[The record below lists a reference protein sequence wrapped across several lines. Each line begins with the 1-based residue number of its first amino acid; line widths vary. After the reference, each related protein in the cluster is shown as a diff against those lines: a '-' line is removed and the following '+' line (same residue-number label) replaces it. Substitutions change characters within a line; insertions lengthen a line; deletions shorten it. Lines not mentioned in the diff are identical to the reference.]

1 MLQMSEGVFVEHL
14 ADYPDMELAW
24 LQQLYEGSMQEA
36 DTSLNNVVNSMLM
49 PSLSGFT
56 KKVAELPTP
65 ACHFPAVLLS
75 RSGMRCQNVAA
86 ADGRGTSAPQAG

>member
-24 LQQLYEGSMQEA
+24 LQQLYEGSTQEA
-36 DTSLNNVVNSMLM
+36 NTSLNNVVNSVLM

-65 ACHFPAVLLS
+65 ARHFPAVLLP
-75 RSGMRCQNVAA
+75 RSGMKCQKVGTAV
-86 ADGRGTSAPQAG
+86 GRGTSAPQSG